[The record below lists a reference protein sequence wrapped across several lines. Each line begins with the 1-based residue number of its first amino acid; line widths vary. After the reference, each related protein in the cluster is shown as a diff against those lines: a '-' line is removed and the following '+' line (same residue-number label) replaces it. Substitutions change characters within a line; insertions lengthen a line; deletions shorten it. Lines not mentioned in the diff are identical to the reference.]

1 MKYIALLI
9 TAIVIFSCTPE
20 APTPPC
26 DGDCGIIVGS
36 LSPTGAFILVTTP
49 SGNLQSIDTHFR
61 TRIENDCSGERADFV
76 IEMRYGD
83 YVTGDE
89 ICNYQ

>member
-9 TAIVIFSCTPE
+9 TSFILLSCE
-20 APTPPC
+20 KQSDEEC
-26 DGDCGIIVGS
+26 DGDCGVIVDS